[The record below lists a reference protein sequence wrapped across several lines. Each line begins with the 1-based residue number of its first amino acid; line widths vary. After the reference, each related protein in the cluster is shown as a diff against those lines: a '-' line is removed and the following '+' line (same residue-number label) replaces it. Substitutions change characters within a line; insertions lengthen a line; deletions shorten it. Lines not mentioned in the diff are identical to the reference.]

1 MGGAGV
7 GTHLP
12 SNVVILPDAE
22 ARFKALDQEWLN
34 RRQFMEVF
42 TDTTVIRGKS
52 EFLSLP
58 QLVFDAFEDRKH
70 HPGLVSGLEVLLAM
84 SMFCYGCPAAVQLR
98 TITDMC
104 VSCMP
109 WWWC

>member
-1 MGGAGV
+1 M
-7 GTHLP
+7 P

-52 EFLSLP
+52 EFLSLS

-104 VSCMP
+104 VSCTP
-109 WWWC
+109 WCWC